1 MLMPDTSRTKED
13 VGDQTDQI
21 DHKHLKVITN
31 IFNLSYLIFKVTSM
45 LMMDVGD
52 EMCWWK
58 L

>member
-1 MLMPDTSRTKED
+1 MPDTSRTKED
-13 VGDQTDQI
+13 VGDQNDQI

-52 EMCWWK
+52 EMC
-58 L
+58 